1 MDKKVESGSVKK
13 GGTSLEGTV
22 TSAKME
28 KTVVVEVVRT
38 FRHATFGKTI
48 RKSKSYKV
56 HDPQSASKV
65 GDFVRIR
72 KSAPISKTKS
82 MVLDEVLRR

>member
-1 MDKKVESGSVKK
+1 MAVNESAQVKKVVA
-13 GGTSLEGTV
+13 TLEGKV
-22 TSAKME
+22 VSAKMD

-48 RKSKSYKV
+48 RKSKNYKV
-56 HDPQSASKV
+56 HDPESASKV
-65 GDFVRIR
+65 GDVVRI
-72 KSAPISKTKS
+72 KKTAPISKTKT